1 MAAESIWK
9 STDKHLQTPI
19 QNFTAIRQ
27 SFDWLTVKFKHKQ
40 ILSLPKEYFHHME
53 NILTETADDL
63 RLKDDITK
71 RQIFVPGKQQ
81 RRHFTIILLQLV
93 YLFEHIDIGIRSH
106 QIYVRHTSSPDL
118 CWSWNTTQTP
128 ELKPEILPYSKP
140 LT

>member
-1 MAAESIWK
+1 MEIN
-9 STDKHLQTPI
+9 LQTPI
-19 QNFTAIRQ
+19 QNFTAIRL

-40 ILSLPKEYFHHME
+40 ILSLPKEYFDHME
-53 NILTETADDL
+53 NILTETTDDL
-63 RLKDDITK
+63 QLKDDITK

-81 RRHFTIILLQLV
+81 RRHFPTILLQLV

-106 QIYVRHTSSPDL
+106 QIYVRHTSSLDL

-128 ELKPEILPYSKP
+128 ELEPEVLPYSKP